1 MALAVAGERY
11 TLRSRES
18 SSTLRWLLAF
28 SLSFKVRPSW
38 LLRIAIGA
46 AVLAARGPRP
56 RPWRNRPTRSG
67 CRFPLRCVGPLL
79 PECARPLSLSLRN
92 MSSNTNRG

>member
-28 SLSFKVRPSW
+28 SLPFKVRPSW

-46 AVLAARGPRP
+46 AVLAAR
-56 RPWRNRPTRSG
+56 TRG
-67 CRFPLRCVGPLL
+67 HGRGATDQHGAGAGFRCAV
-79 PECARPLSLSLRN
+79 
-92 MSSNTNRG
+92 